1 MHIDLDEAEDSA
13 RAEVRDQA
21 ERIAGLP
28 EEERRAALAET
39 GFLTPHWPAPHGL
52 GADPVHQLVIDE
64 ELDRAGVERPDL
76 KIGAWAAPTII
87 AHGNDE
93 QRDRFVGP
101 TLRGEIEWCQL
112 FSEPGA
118 GSDLASLRTKAVAAT
133 RAERLAADRPEGV
146 DLARARAPTGAS
158 AWPAPTP
165 TRSSTPA
172 SPTSSST

>member
-1 MHIDLDEAEDSA
+1 MPRCVTE
-13 RAEVRDQA
+13 A
-21 ERIAGLP
+21 ERIAALP
-28 EEERRAALAET
+28 EDERRAALAET

-93 QRDRFVGP
+93 QRERFVGP

-118 GSDLASLRTKAVAAT
+118 GSDLASLRTKAVRDAT
-133 RAERLAADRPEGV
+133 RMGRVAG
-146 DLARARAPTGAS
+146 G
-158 AWPAPTP
+158 
-165 TRSSTPA
+165 
-172 SPTSSST
+172 